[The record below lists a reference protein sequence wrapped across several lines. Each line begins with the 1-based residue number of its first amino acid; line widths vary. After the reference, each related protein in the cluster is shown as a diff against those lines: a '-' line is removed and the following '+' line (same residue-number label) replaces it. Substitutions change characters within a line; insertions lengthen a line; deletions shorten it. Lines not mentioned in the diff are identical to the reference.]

1 MRSPPAYSHTA
12 VHRATARV
20 APYGMFIELG
30 AFIVRAVEDAG
41 PYGTVIEPGA
51 CPARRGVVTPPYAQ
65 VPIEFRRAA

>member
-1 MRSPPAYSHTA
+1 MCCLHCQQEDGEGR
-12 VHRATARV
+12 
-20 APYGMFIELG
+20 PYGTVIELG